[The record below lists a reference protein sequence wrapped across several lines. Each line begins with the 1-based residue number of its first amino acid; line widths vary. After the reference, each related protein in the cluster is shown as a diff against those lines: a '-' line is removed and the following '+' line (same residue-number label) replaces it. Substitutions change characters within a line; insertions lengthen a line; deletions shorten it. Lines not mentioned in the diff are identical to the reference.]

1 MNGLPTMTSTGAT
14 DLNGLLFLHEPPN
27 SLWAEPCLTG
37 ASSRTPT
44 FEFDVTTMFLRK
56 RPLAETLVH
65 SIRDGLGLTIGQIA
79 RALGKTRQAVHGWM
93 RGESLEDA
101 NLANLRELAHW
112 SAEWAKAWPS
122 RTPDSTAWTESFL
135 KSVADAGASSEAGR
149 ALWLAFLQAQNGT
162 ALRRS
167 KIPSVVEIDRVLG
180 SEPSSELKKSQRLA
194 DNIGSLRRDARKHR

>member
-1 MNGLPTMTSTGAT
+1 MSSHTTVHIQGTTIQPEFVL
-14 DLNGLLFLHEPPN
+14 LNEPPRRTW
-27 SLWAEPCLTG
+27 LDCCM
-37 ASSRTPT
+37 SSAISWTPT

-65 SIRDGLGLTIGQIA
+65 SIRDGLGLAIGQIA

-180 SEPSSELKKSQRLA
+180 SEPSSELEQSQRLA
-194 DNIGSLRRDARKHR
+194 DNIRSLRRDARRRA